1 MICVDTSSF
10 VAFIKGEP
18 GRDVEL
24 AQQASLHEL
33 LVLAPITVTELLS
46 DPRLTPSL
54 EAMILKAP
62 RAAITDGYWERTGKL
77 RRRLMRLGYR
87 PKIADTLIA
96 QACLDHGLPLITRDR
111 DFEAFRK
118 AAGLQIF

>member
-10 VAFIKGEP
+10 VAFIKGEQ

-24 AQQASLHEL
+24 AARAALDEL
-33 LVLAPITVTELLS
+33 LVLAPVSVTELLS
-46 DPRLTPSL
+46 DPGLTPNL
-54 EAMILKAP
+54 EAMVLKAP
-62 RAAITDGYWERTGKL
+62 RVAITAGYWERAGKL

-87 PKIADTLIA
+87 PKIADTFIA
-96 QACLDHGLPLITRDR
+96 QTCLDHGLPLITRDR

-118 AAGLQIF
+118 AAGIQIL